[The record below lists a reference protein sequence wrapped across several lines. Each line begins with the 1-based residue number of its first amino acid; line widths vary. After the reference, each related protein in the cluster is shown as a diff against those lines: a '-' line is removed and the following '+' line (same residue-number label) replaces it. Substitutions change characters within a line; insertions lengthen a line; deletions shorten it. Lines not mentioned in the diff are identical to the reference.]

1 MNMKS
6 QNKKVDKPDLIFDDV
21 FFFEN
26 ESDVIDIE
34 AHVIM
39 AKFLSEIQEV
49 ADKMGVK
56 RNELAKKIGTSA
68 SYLTQLYRGNKMLNL
83 PTIAKFQKA
92 LDIKFEIAVADKNQT
107 KSFINDS
114 NIAEHLDNWF
124 FNRNSGEYLKITRN
138 LTAPSNDEK
147 GYNYSP
153 PNKVNKKI
161 A

>member
-1 MNMKS
+1 MKS
-6 QNKKVDKPDLIFDDV
+6 QNKKMEKSDLIFDDV

-26 ESDVIDIE
+26 ESDQIEID
-34 AHVIM
+34 AQVIM

-49 ADKMGVK
+49 ADNLGIK

-68 SYLTQLYRGNKMLNL
+68 SYLTQLYRGHKMLNL

-92 LDIKFEIAVADKNQT
+92 LDIKFDISVENKIQAKAVIDEKNV
-107 KSFINDS
+107 
-114 NIAEHLDNWF
+114 AEFLDNWY
-124 FNRNSGEYLKITRN
+124 FNSNRGEFLKITRN
-138 LTAPSNDEK
+138 LTAPMNDEN

-153 PNKVNKKI
+153 SNKVKKKI